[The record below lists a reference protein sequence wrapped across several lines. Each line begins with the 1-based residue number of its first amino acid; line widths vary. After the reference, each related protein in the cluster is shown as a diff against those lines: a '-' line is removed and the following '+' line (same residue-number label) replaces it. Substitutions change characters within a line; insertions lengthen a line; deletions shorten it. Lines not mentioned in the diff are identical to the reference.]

1 MVWLAV
7 SETGLVR
14 EDNQDHVLAD
24 PERGIFAVA
33 DGMGGGAEGAFAS
46 EIVCEELAK
55 VNEERFK
62 ERLKAVEQAI
72 GDANRRIYFHATE
85 KRYNQMGST
94 VAALVADKN
103 DYTRAA
109 VAHVGD
115 SRVYRLHEG
124 KLKLLTTD
132 HTLGAKFGK
141 GREDPLAHLLTQV
154 VGGSLSVFATWAKID
169 LCAGDRFLICSDG
182 VHDLVS
188 DEEIGELLIRY
199 ENLEELKETLSGIVV
214 SRGAHDNYSFV
225 LIDFHP

>member
-1 MVWLAV
+1 MVWVAV

-14 EDNQDHVLAD
+14 HDNQDHVLAD
-24 PERGIFAVA
+24 SEKGVFCVA
-33 DGMGGGAEGAFAS
+33 DGMGGGSEGSLAS
-46 EIVCEELAK
+46 EIVCEELSK
-55 VNEERFK
+55 VNEDRFK
-62 ERLKAVEQAI
+62 ARLEAVEHAI
-72 GDANRRIYFHATE
+72 GEANRRIYFYATE
-85 KRYNQMGST
+85 KRYEQMGST

-132 HTLGAKFGK
+132 HTLGARLGK
-141 GREDPLAHLLTQV
+141 GRNDPLAHLLTQV

-169 LCAGDRFLICSDG
+169 LCAGDRFFICSDG

-188 DEEIGELLIRY
+188 DEEIGELLYRY
-199 ENLEELKETLSGIVV
+199 ADLHELKQVLSEIIV

>member
-1 MVWLAV
+1 MVWVAV

-24 PERGIFAVA
+24 PERGVFAVA
-33 DGMGGGAEGAFAS
+33 DGMGGGSEGALAS
-46 EIVCEELAK
+46 AIVCEELAK
-55 VNEERFK
+55 VNEDRFK
-62 ERLKAVEQAI
+62 ARLEAVEQAI
-72 GDANRRIYFHATE
+72 GDANRRIYFYATE
-85 KRYNQMGST
+85 KRYAQMGST

-109 VAHVGD
+109 IAHVGD
-115 SRVYRLHEG
+115 SRVYRLHAG
-124 KLKLLTTD
+124 NLKLLTVD
-132 HTLGAKFGK
+132 HTLGAKLGK
-141 GREDPLAHLLTQV
+141 GRENPLAHLLTKV

-182 VHDLVS
+182 VHDLIS
-188 DEEIGELLIRY
+188 DDELGQF
-199 ENLEELKETLSGIVV
+199 LSGYEDLLVLKKVLSDVIL